1 MPTSVEGPLAH
12 TSLCLTAAEEA
23 ARLVRGRAGK
33 STRRLRTAH
42 VTPPAACTSRRPPE
56 RAGLVRLRPT
66 ARLSC
71 CPRRCPAV
79 RRCVS
84 GPHSSRDDMRLD
96 RSASWR
102 LTPVCHRSTGPRL
115 LSKFIEQLLR
125 ARFLIT
131 TRRSRVVDY
140 CLIGSRLMDMPAGA
154 PRGIP
159 GRPAARSS
167 DDPTVKPRLS
177 MARSVAIAA
186 RQHATDQR
194 MSVSAF
200 VEHLILSEEVDKY
213 GRPRWAAAR
222 PRPKRLPAR
231 SSEDPTQVMQ
241 VTLSRSVHLTGL
253 VYAARAGMTFSGY
266 IEARIRREHDR
277 CTVQQSPALG
287 KTA

>member
-1 MPTSVEGPLAH
+1 MPTSVEVPLAH

-140 CLIGSRLMDMPAGA
+140 CLIGSRLHGHASRSATWYSGPTSCTQQRRPYGEAA
-154 PRGIP
+154 PIHGSVSSHCRTAACH
-159 GRPAARSS
+159 RPANE
-167 DDPTVKPRLS
+167 RL
-177 MARSVAIAA
+177 
-186 RQHATDQR
+186 
-194 MSVSAF
+194 
-200 VEHLILSEEVDKY
+200 
-213 GRPRWAAAR
+213 
-222 PRPKRLPAR
+222 
-231 SSEDPTQVMQ
+231 
-241 VTLSRSVHLTGL
+241 GL
-253 VYAARAGMTFSGY
+253 CRAP
-266 IEARIRREHDR
+266 HP
-277 CTVQQSPALG
+277 V
-287 KTA
+287 